1 MDDYEAFVDK
11 FKPKLTTDDCYTPP
25 EIYEAVKDWAVKE
38 YHWEGRTIVRPF
50 YPGRDYEHY
59 NYPENCVVID
69 NPPFSI
75 ISQIARTYTERGIDY
90 FLFAPHLTLL
100 SIKAATCH
108 IGVGSNIT
116 YDNGANVQ
124 TSFVASK
131 GPAVRSAPNLY
142 GLIEDIQKRGKAI
155 KKELPKYIYPEA
167 LMTSSK
173 LANYSK
179 YGIAYESDG
188 VWVGKLD
195 AQKAHKKAIFGG
207 GMLVPWGGA
216 MQAAKA
222 KPIVWELSPEEEQ
235 IIAALQA
242 KEELQ

>member
-25 EIYEAVKDWAVKE
+25 EIYEAVKAWAVKE

-50 YPGRDYEHY
+50 YPGGDYENYHY
-59 NYPENCVVID
+59 PDGCVVID

-75 ISQIARTYTERGIDY
+75 ISQIARTYADRGLDY

-124 TSFVASK
+124 TSFIASEGATVK
-131 GPAVRSAPNLY
+131 SSPELY
-142 GLIEDIQKRGKAI
+142 ALIDSIQKKI
-155 KKELPKYIYPEA
+155 IPKSNKKELPKYIYPEA

-179 YGIAYESDG
+179 YGITYESDG
-188 VWVGKLD
+188 VWVGRLD
-195 AQKAHKKAIFGG
+195 AQKAHKKSIFGG
-207 GMLVPWGGA
+207 GILVPWGGGNA
-216 MQAAKA
+216 SSEGKTNSLGVIPAGR
-222 KPIVWELSPEEEQ
+222 ENYSR
-235 IIAALQA
+235 IAS
-242 KEELQ
+242 